1 MNPYPHLTHDGGELL
16 FSPTAIGHRLVIS
29 TMTTTKEN
37 SEIVFYH
44 KFWDIKKKPSFTA
57 NFLNQRISIL
67 ILS

>member
-1 MNPYPHLTHDGGELL
+1 MPPSVLITVIFFFWQNTNTPQYMNPYPHLTHDGGELL

-44 KFWDIKKKPSFTA
+44 KF
-57 NFLNQRISIL
+57 
-67 ILS
+67 